1 MSSTARSS
9 LISVKVESS
18 DCNSSQ
24 LLAISSVSLFASDDA
39 EAEFVLAPLAAVPSA
54 AELFR
59 RELSTLFADELGAA
73 LKAAPQS
80 VHCHLPLN
88 FMKTTFSEPQD
99 VHFILHLVH
108 YLIRFVFA
116 GTLRKVVPA
125 FVKNLLCSLPNT
137 GLLIFLH

>member
-1 MSSTARSS
+1 
-9 LISVKVESS
+9 
-18 DCNSSQ
+18 
-24 LLAISSVSLFASDDA
+24 
-39 EAEFVLAPLAAVPSA
+39 
-54 AELFR
+54 
-59 RELSTLFADELGAA
+59 LSTLLADELCAA

-125 FVKNLLCSLPNT
+125 FVKNLLRSLPNT
-137 GLLIFLH
+137 GLLKFFALTDPQLFLEKCRLKLFLQKIQNQGSLRKEF

>member
-1 MSSTARSS
+1 VS
-9 LISVKVESS
+9 LITS
-18 DCNSSQ
+18 DG
-24 LLAISSVSLFASDDA
+24 A
-39 EAEFVLAPLAAVPSA
+39 EAESMLASLATVPAV

-59 RELSTLFADELGAA
+59 CELSTLFADELCAA

-99 VHFILHLVH
+99 VHFILHLVY
-108 YLIRFVFA
+108 YLIRFIFA

-137 GLLIFLH
+137 GLLKFFCINRPAADFGEMPTQAVFAKDT